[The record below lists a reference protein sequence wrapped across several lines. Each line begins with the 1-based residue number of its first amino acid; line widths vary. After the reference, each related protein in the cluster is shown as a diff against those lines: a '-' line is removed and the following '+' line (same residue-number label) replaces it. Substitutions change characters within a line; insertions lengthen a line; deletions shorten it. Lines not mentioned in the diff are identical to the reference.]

1 MKLHLR
7 LPWSRDEEQEQH
19 DEEMPPTEADLAK
32 EAAEAQLVSVHALWP
47 EVLRLHFDLE
57 AERTKNHF
65 SERWERELRANARR
79 S

>member
-1 MKLHLR
+1 MRLHLR
-7 LPWSRDEEQEQH
+7 LPWSREEENERH
-19 DEEMPPTEADLAK
+19 DEEPPSEADLAVQ
-32 EAAEAQLVSVHALWP
+32 AAEEQLVNVHALWP

-65 SERWERELRANARR
+65 SERWERELRANAKR